1 VAKAPTPAPPP
12 TAQHEG
18 FAASAPPVAELA
30 AQPEGFAAPE
40 PGKVSPFLWMLRV
53 DQGVRGLGGDVARRW
68 AEKPLTAA
76 DADNPDAAAKSVG
89 ARAENELRVA
99 AGAYRPHVPPGAR
112 AAYDRSTD
120 EVAAAVNK
128 QTSDTVRARARA
140 AHEDNARAT
149 FEATREHLVA
159 AHDQAVRAGDHPRA
173 ETLAAQI
180 ADLDRFHRAYLR
192 ADTATKTAAPAPTDE
207 PKAQPAS
214 SDPAPTPAS
223 TEPEKKDTPALGH
236 DPGALMPGESPVIP
250 TRTEPPATPPADPS
264 IPPRPPG
271 APMTEEER
279 QALDRKMADE
289 AMELRKAHRRGEIE
303 SLPDGLV
310 DLALRYGHLP
320 GWLADELRIRM
331 MSTDNGTSLEQRAE
345 SARAIVRLAEAMPEA
360 FAGEFAD
367 LPNVLLFAKTYLAA
381 YERPEFATN
390 PGATL
395 AQALKD
401 ADLSDL
407 GSALALAAVFGIMGA
422 KGGRSRRATSGLIAN
437 RRGKTTR
444 EIHDEHRKAFDR
456 LGSEKGTYRFFEN
469 RETVRVNGV
478 RIEADKGAVIDKSVL
493 ASGVPKGFEN
503 MHSFRSHM
511 ERLRSAVPESY
522 GRTVVGLRGSAL
534 HGRKSEISQVTGERN
549 NTGPKF
555 DARGPGTS
563 DWDLFVVNKGLHAA
577 IVRKGIDPRSLT
589 PKQLY
594 DLGYTS
600 LADGLRS
607 LTGRRANTS
616 LRVYPNFDALSG
628 KHRGV
633 DGQGNRS
640 FLLLE

>member
-1 VAKAPTPAPPP
+1 
-12 TAQHEG
+12 
-18 FAASAPPVAELA
+18 
-30 AQPEGFAAPE
+30 
-40 PGKVSPFLWMLRV
+40 MLRV
-53 DQGVRGLGGDVARRW
+53 DQGVRGLGGDVAQRW
-68 AEKPLTAA
+68 SEKPLTAA
-76 DADNPDAAAKSVG
+76 DADDPNRAAKSAG
-89 ARAENELRVA
+89 AAAETELRVV
-99 AGAYRPHVPPGAR
+99 AGAYRKLVPPDAR

-120 EVAAAVNK
+120 EVAASVNK
-128 QTSDTVRARARA
+128 QTSDAFRARAQA
-140 AHEDNARAT
+140 AHEGNARAT
-149 FEATREHLVA
+149 FDATREHLVA
-159 AHDQAVRAGDHPRA
+159 AHDEAVRVGDHPRA
-173 ETLAAQI
+173 ETLAGQI

-192 ADTATKTAAPAPTDE
+192 AAPADTT
-207 PKAQPAS
+207 AN
-214 SDPAPTPAS
+214 PAPAKPEESPARVEVPPAPSEAPVPAS

-289 AMELRKAHRRGEIE
+289 AMELRRAHRRGEIE
-303 SLPDGLV
+303 SLPDALAE
-310 DLALRYGHLP
+310 LALRYGHLP
-320 GWLADELRIRM
+320 AWLADELRIRM

-407 GSALALAAVFGIMGA
+407 GSALALAAVFGVKGA

-456 LGSEKGTYRFFEN
+456 LGSEKGNYRFFEN

-493 ASGVPKGFEN
+493 ASGAPKGFEN
-503 MHSFRSHM
+503 MPSFRSHM

-563 DWDLFVVNKGLHAA
+563 DWDLFLVNKGLHSE
-577 IVRKGIDPRSLT
+577 ITRRGMDPRSMT

-594 DLGYTS
+594 KLSYNG

-607 LTGRRANTS
+607 LTGHRASTT
-616 LRVYPNFDALSG
+616 LRVYPNFDALTG

-640 FLLLE
+640 FLVLE